1 MMNGVKM
8 IKKYNIAVNIS
19 FWIIIVSIISV
30 VILSF
35 TMPELKI
42 GSYLFGEGK
51 GKEKQVAVEK
61 EPVVVTK
68 YMQVEKNIEWFYF
81 VATGYSKD
89 DIIQGTTGITATGK
103 NAREGIIA
111 VDPKI
116 IPYGTKVE
124 IKNLGEFVA
133 EDCGGKIKGNRIDI
147 FFDSKEEAKE
157 FGKKG
162 VWLRYLDGK
171 MELAENNLGF

>member
-8 IKKYNIAVNIS
+8 IKKYNIAINIS
-19 FWIIIVSIISV
+19 FWIIIISIISV

-35 TMPELKI
+35 TMPQLKI

-51 GKEKQVAVEK
+51 AQENQADTVK

-68 YMQVEKNIEWFYF
+68 YVQVEKNVEWFYF
-81 VATGYSKD
+81 VATGYSKGD
-89 DIIQGTTGITATGK
+89 AMQGTTGVTATGK
-103 NAREGIIA
+103 NVTEGIIA

-124 IKNLGEFVA
+124 IKDLGEFVA
-133 EDCGGKIKGNRIDI
+133 EDSGGKIKGNRIDI
-147 FFDSKEEAKE
+147 FFNSKEEAKE

-162 VWLRYLDGK
+162 VWVRYLDGK
-171 MELAENNLGF
+171 MELAENNLGS